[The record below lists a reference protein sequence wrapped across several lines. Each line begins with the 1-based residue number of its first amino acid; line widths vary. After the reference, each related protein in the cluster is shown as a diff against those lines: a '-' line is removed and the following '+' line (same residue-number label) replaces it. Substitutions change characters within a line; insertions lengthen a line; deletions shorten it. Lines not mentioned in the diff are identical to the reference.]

1 MSFLERPIIGF
12 VNVTTNPSLKEA
24 RYWPLE
30 LTKSSHWKDVL
41 HMS

>member
-1 MSFLERPIIGF
+1 MSFFEGPIIDF

-30 LTKSSHWKDVL
+30 LTKSSYWEDVL